1 MAVEITPVNGSPTVV
16 QIENEVQR
24 GRPRMVCGISSS
36 PFQLLQSWLQ
46 LSAADFKVRKVSRQ
60 QSCFTRLATP
70 TPQKAK
76 RKAARTDEKLRER
89 LRETLSQLEAKLGSG
104 EQAHFQILAN
114 ANGQM
119 VLVNAKWA

>member
-46 LSAADFKVRKVSRQ
+46 LSAADFKVREVSRQ
-60 QSCFTRLATP
+60 QSSCHIRRP
-70 TPQKAK
+70 HPQKAK

-89 LRETLSQLEAKLGSG
+89 LRETLRQLEAKLGSG

-119 VLVNAKWA
+119 VLVNAKCN